1 MPRQRI
7 NHRSGTYYVYPE
19 SFPQALKD
27 FKEAADMP
35 WAEMARLLGTSTM
48 TLWRWREDGIR
59 PNARHLL
66 ALQELAKSRGLAH
79 MFPAIEVRR
88 VPVRPGG
95 PFPG

>member
-7 NHRSGTYYVYPE
+7 NHRSGTYYVYPDD
-19 SFPQALKD
+19 FAQALVA

-79 MFPAIEVRR
+79 LLPTIEVRR

-95 PFPG
+95 PFPD